1 MKTTSFNALA
11 MLLFFLVAWSSAT
24 ASVKETQDIPYLG
37 KGRKEKLDAYLPIL
51 SDGQL
56 APAVVYIHGGGWA
69 IGDKASGK
77 ERAIPI
83 ALSKEGY
90 AVFSINY
97 HLTRFAGKKWKSEI
111 KTPGWPQNIYDC
123 KSAVR
128 YVRKNAAKYKIDPNR
143 IAVMGSSAGGHLA
156 LLTALSYEN
165 QKLNDGALYT
175 DVSCRVKCVISLCGI
190 PDIRIW
196 GGDAFMGSDPKANAQ
211 EWALASPVTHLSEK
225 SPPIMLIHGDKD
237 LTVDVSLSTKFAEML
252 TQKKHPHKL
261 IIVKNAGHNLQLKSK
276 ANDLTPN
283 VVKFL
288 DKYTK

>member
-1 MKTTSFNALA
+1 MKSTSFNALA
-11 MLLFFLVAWSSAT
+11 MLLFFLVATSSAM
-24 ASVKETQDIPYLG
+24 ASVKEIQDIPYLD
-37 KGRKEKLDAYLPIL
+37 KGRKEKMDAYLPIL

-69 IGDKASGK
+69 IGDKSGK
-77 ERAIPI
+77 QRAIPI
-83 ALSKEGY
+83 ALSKEGH

-111 KTPGWPQNIYDC
+111 ITPGWPQNIYDC

-128 YVRKNAAKYKIDPNR
+128 YVRKNAAKYNIDPNR

-156 LLTALSYEN
+156 LLTALSDEN

-175 DVSCRVKCVISLCGI
+175 DVSCSVKCAISLCGI

-196 GGDAFMGSDPKANAQ
+196 GGDAFMGSDPKENAE

-237 LTVDVSLSTKFAEML
+237 STVDVSLATNFAETL
-252 TQKKHPHKL
+252 AQKKHPHEL
-261 IIVKNAGHNLQLKSK
+261 IIVKNMGHNLQLKSR
-276 ANDLTPN
+276 AYLTPS